1 MNPRLT
7 SRRLLCLLGLLGIA
21 CRSAGGVVINE
32 IFYHAPEE
40 LDDLQWIE
48 LHNPDAQAADLSG
61 WKLRGGV
68 DFQFPPGT
76 TLAPG
81 GFLVVCRDAKLFGE
95 FHDAAVA
102 GQFRKSLGRGGDTVE
117 IADAGGR
124 LMDRVTY
131 DDREPWPAA
140 ADGASASLERI
151 TPVQPGDRVENW
163 TASPL
168 PGDAS
173 RPAGTPG
180 LTNAAHASQ
189 FPPVIRGLAVT
200 PQAPIPG
207 QPLQVQV
214 EVEDPEGIQAVELRY
229 RVVLPGKVG
238 EEQVLPMK
246 AGGGKAW
253 SGEIPGQESGSLVR
267 LRVRAVNRRQAE
279 RYQPSP
285 NALEPAVSLF
295 VQARPEGGG
304 LPQVQVIHAEAG
316 EFATMER
323 VRRRALQKDEGP
335 FGNQASRRLQDLLQR
350 QLNLRD
356 AWFEWSINKDV
367 DAAGYR
373 ALRAVVV
380 SRSAERNALLEEAMA
395 TDAPEAFESAATARI
410 QAFQKSLISG
420 VQSALPGDP
429 GAAFEPWYRA
439 RIAVEDPGP
448 GGFLESLF
456 SPEAGWLAL
465 NVRFELTEPQ
475 RAALRTALQAA
486 VRGRADQAATLQK
499 VMSGEGEF
507 GTLLEQLGTLES
519 AWNAACRQHLTARQR
534 RFLLDWKGA
543 QGSFIRPRV
552 TEAQPRPPRGNTA
565 LVITD
570 PATGGVE
577 VFDFIHVNERSAG
590 FKVRFHKDRP
600 FRGMTAANI
609 IFEYN
614 DRFAMAEP
622 LAFELYRRAGNAA
635 CETDFVRL
643 TLNGHPMGYHLLF
656 EQVNGAFLR
665 QHRIAPDGDLYKIL
679 WYGLGVEG
687 QHEKQDHP
695 DRDHGDLTRLLAA
708 LESASG
714 DAQWAVIAK
723 HFNVDQVAT
732 YFAVNMVLS
741 HWDGFFNNYFTYHDR
756 KGSGKW
762 EIYPWD
768 QDKTWGFHD
777 AGGETVFFDMPLTF
791 GMAGDRPPG
800 GGPPVFNPGHWWRP
814 GGFFSRPLLANPE
827 FRKRYLRRTREIL
840 HTVYTEAVFFPVI
853 ETMAARL
860 RPEVPLRAKL
870 RGENPDE
877 ALARLD
883 RNVASLKE
891 HLVKRRAFLLA
902 QEELARLGP

>member
-1 MNPRLT
+1 MKSRLN

-32 IFYHAPEE
+32 VFYHAPDE

-124 LMDRVTY
+124 LVDRVTY
-131 DDREPWPAA
+131 DDRDPWPAA

-151 TPVQPGDRVENW
+151 TPGHPGDRVENW

-168 PGDAS
+168 PDDAS

-180 LTNAAHASQ
+180 QTNAAHTPH

-200 PQAPIPG
+200 PKTPTPG
-207 QPLQVQV
+207 QPLLVQV

-229 RVVLPGKVG
+229 RIVLPGKVG
-238 EEQVLPMK
+238 GEQVLPMK
-246 AGGGKAW
+246 AGGGRTW

-285 NALEPAVSLF
+285 SALEPAVSLF

-304 LPQVQVIHAEAG
+304 LPQAQVIHADAA

-356 AWFEWSINKDV
+356 AWFEWSIHKDL

-373 ALRAVVV
+373 ALRAVVA
-380 SRSAERNALLEEAMA
+380 SRSADRNALLEEAMA
-395 TDAPEAFESAATARI
+395 TDTPEAFEAAAATRI
-410 QAFQKSLISG
+410 QGFQKSLISG
-420 VQSALPGDP
+420 VQSALPGDL

-465 NVRFELTEPQ
+465 NVRFELTESQ

-499 VMSGEGEF
+499 VMSGAGEF

-565 LVITD
+565 VVVTD
-570 PATGGVE
+570 PATGAVE

-695 DRDHGDLTRLLAA
+695 DRDHRDLTRLLTA
-708 LESASG
+708 LEAASG
-714 DAQWAVIAK
+714 DAQWAVIEK

-777 AGGETVFFDMPLTF
+777 ASGETVFFDMPLTF

-827 FRKRYLRRTREIL
+827 FRKRYLRRTREL
-840 HTVYTEAVFFPVI
+840 LDTVYTEAVFFPVI

-902 QEELARLGP
+902 QDELAQVGQ